1 MRLVGDLNYRIYEK
15 TMLKLS
21 KKTDYALMAVQ
32 YMASKNSL
40 RAVNTKEIAEE
51 YRIPVELLAKVLQKL
66 GKKGLVISQNGP
78 KGGYLLAKSANDI
91 SVLSVIQAIEGHIG
105 ITECYHNEDSHCVQ
119 MARCNI
125 RTPLRNIQ
133 NSIYSLLESM
143 SIEDMTTFST
153 TLQPTRADS
162 LAFKG

>member
-1 MRLVGDLNYRIYEK
+1 
-15 TMLKLS
+15 MLKLS

-78 KGGYLLAKSANDI
+78 KGGYLLAKPACDI
-91 SVLSVIQAIEGHIG
+91 SILSVIQAIEGHIG

-119 MARCNI
+119 MPRCNI

-153 TLQPTRADS
+153 TIQPTRADS

>member
-1 MRLVGDLNYRIYEK
+1 
-15 TMLKLS
+15 MLKLS

-32 YMASKNSL
+32 YMAFKNSL

-78 KGGYLLAKSANDI
+78 KGGYLLAKPPSDI
-91 SVLSVIQAIEGHIG
+91 SVLSVIQAIEGNIG

-153 TLQPTRADS
+153 TIQPTRTAA
-162 LAFKG
+162 LALRA

>member
-1 MRLVGDLNYRIYEK
+1 
-15 TMLKLS
+15 MLKLS

-78 KGGYLLAKSANDI
+78 KGGYLLAKGASDI

-119 MARCNI
+119 MPRCNI

-143 SIEDMTTFST
+143 SIEDMATFST
-153 TLQPTRADS
+153 TIQPTRADS

>member
-1 MRLVGDLNYRIYEK
+1 
-15 TMLKLS
+15 MLKLS

-32 YMASKNSL
+32 YMASKTAV
-40 RAVNTKEIAEE
+40 RAVNTKEIAEA
-51 YRIPVELLAKVLQKL
+51 YRIPLELLAKVLQKL
-66 GKKGLVISQNGP
+66 GKKGVVISHNGP
-78 KGGYLLAKSANDI
+78 KGGYVLARPPSEI
-91 SVLSVIQAIEGHIG
+91 SVLAVIQAIEGNIG

-133 NSIYSLLESM
+133 NSIYALLDSM

-153 TLQPTRADS
+153 IIQPTRADA
-162 LAFKG
+162 LTVQG

>member
-1 MRLVGDLNYRIYEK
+1 
-15 TMLKLS
+15 MLKLS

-78 KGGYLLAKSANDI
+78 KGGYLLAKPPSDI
-91 SVLSVIQAIEGHIG
+91 SILSVIQAIEGHIG

-119 MARCNI
+119 MSRCNI

-153 TLQPTRADS
+153 TIQPTRADS

>member
-1 MRLVGDLNYRIYEK
+1 
-15 TMLKLS
+15 MLKLS

-40 RAVNTKEIAEE
+40 LAVNTKEMAEE

-78 KGGYLLAKSANDI
+78 KGGYLLAKAASDI

-143 SIEDMTTFST
+143 SIEDMTTFGT
-153 TLQPTRADS
+153 TIQPTRAAS

>member
-1 MRLVGDLNYRIYEK
+1 
-15 TMLKLS
+15 MLKLS

-78 KGGYLLAKSANDI
+78 KGGYLLAKGASDI

-153 TLQPTRADS
+153 TIQPTRAAS
-162 LAFKG
+162 LAFEG